1 MSNLHIGILCAM
13 PEEIGSTTKK
23 LKNLS
28 EKSFGDLTIYS
39 GELFFDRNDK
49 FPLLISVAWSGWG
62 KVSSA
67 RAATRLITSTY
78 QNQFI
83 NLLLF
88 TGVAGSAIAEINQW
102 DIVIPTEL
110 VQHDMDARPLFKKY
124 VIPALKKSKINLM
137 QDWVYWATKV
147 LRESISRREITPFQ
161 NVFNGLIATGD
172 KFIADK
178 NIIENLSKDLPDLC
192 AVEMEGAAV
201 AQVAYQER
209 VPSLIVR
216 VISDGADN
224 SADQTFTDFL
234 KCYQKFSWDLIYAL
248 LKRYRDAPWE
258 KNLI

>member
-1 MSNLHIGILCAM
+1 M
-13 PEEIGSTTKK
+13 PEEIGSTTKN

-28 EKSFGDLTIYS
+28 EKSFGDLTIFS

-88 TGVAGSAIAEINQW
+88 TGVAGSAISEINQW

-124 VIPALKKSKINLM
+124 VIPALEKTKINPM
-137 QDWVYWATKV
+137 QDWVDWATKV
-147 LRESISRREITPFQ
+147 LRESISRNEIKPFL

-178 NIIENLSKDLPDLC
+178 NIIENLYKDLPGLC
-192 AVEMEGAAV
+192 DVEMEGAAV
-201 AQVAYQER
+201 AEVAYQER
-209 VPSLIVR
+209 VPFLIVR

-224 SADQTFTDFL
+224 SADQKFTDFL
-234 KCYQKFSWDLIYAL
+234 KSYQEFSWDLIYAL
-248 LKRYRDAPWE
+248 LKRYRDAPWD

>member
-1 MSNLHIGILCAM
+1 MSSLHIGILCAM
-13 PEEIGSTTKK
+13 PEEIGSTTKN
-23 LKNLS
+23 LQNLS
-28 EKSFGDLTIYS
+28 EKIFGDLRIFS

-88 TGVAGSAIAEINQW
+88 TGVAGSAISEINQW
-102 DIVIPTEL
+102 DIVIPTGL
-110 VQHDMDARPLFKKY
+110 VQHDMDSRPLFKKY
-124 VIPALKKSKINLM
+124 EIPSLEISTIHPA
-137 QDWVYWATKV
+137 QDWVCWATKV
-147 LRESISRREITPFQ
+147 LRESISRKEIKPFH

-178 NIIENLSKDLPDLC
+178 NIIENLSKDLPGLC

-201 AQVAYQER
+201 AQVAYQEK
-209 VPSLIVR
+209 VPCLIVR

-224 SADQTFTDFL
+224 SADQLFTEFL
-234 KCYQKFSWDLIYAL
+234 KSYQKFSWDLIHAL
-248 LKRYRDAPWE
+248 LKRYRDAPWD
-258 KNLI
+258 KKI

>member
-1 MSNLHIGILCAM
+1 MRTLHIGILCAM
-13 PEEIGSTTKK
+13 PEEIGSTTKN

-28 EKSFGDLTIYS
+28 EKSFGDLTIFS
-39 GELFFDRNDK
+39 GELFFDESDK

-78 QNQFI
+78 QNKFI

-88 TGVAGSAIAEINQW
+88 TGVAGSAISEINQW

-110 VQHDMDARPLFKKY
+110 VQHDMDARPLFKRY
-124 VIPALKKSKINLM
+124 VIPALEKTKINPM
-137 QDWVYWATKV
+137 QDWVNWATKV
-147 LRESISRREITPFQ
+147 LKESISRNEIKPFL

-178 NIIENLSKDLPDLC
+178 NIIDNLSKDLPDLC

-209 VPSLIVR
+209 VPFLIVR

-234 KCYQKFSWDLIYAL
+234 KSYERFSWDLIYAL
-248 LKRYRDAPWE
+248 LKRYKDAPWD
-258 KNLI
+258 KKI